1 MGTLGRVAFGWM
13 SVFDI
18 KYEDLE
24 ELEFFN
30 KGNFGCLYRAQYF
43 GTDVAV
49 KRLLDL
55 ENKAMHK
62 YIEREMCLLKTMRH
76 PSIVQYMGMS
86 KTEDN
91 IFIVTEYVNGG
102 DLYDKLRDSSV
113 NISWK
118 IRVRL
123 AVETCQAVAYL
134 HSRQVVHRDL
144 KSQNLLVDDT
154 WKVKICD
161 FGFAR
166 AADPKEYMTLCGTDE
181 WMAPEIML
189 GEKYDERA
197 DIFSLGMIFCELLR
211 RDDPPPRVVGAAE
224 SYDVEKFKKTLPE
237 DCPPELVQLALDC
250 TKIYP
255 DDRPDIKEILN
266 RLKALLQ
273 TLPDEDFSK
282 QDLSNEMTYM
292 SVEGTDDGKKKKR
305 KKRHKKVKDGE
316 KPEKREK
323 SDEKRKKK
331 NRKSTGGEENV
342 EKRKSR
348 GKSSGETKKK
358 RRSHPKD
365 SPALEPEV
373 ITDQTK

>member
-197 DIFSLGMIFCELLR
+197 DIYSFGMILTEFIR
-211 RDDPPPRVVGAAE
+211 REDPPPRVAGAAYG
-224 SYDVEKFKKTLPE
+224 YDEKAFLASVPS
-237 DCPPELVQLALDC
+237 DCPEELLKCVADC
-250 TKIYP
+250 TKFYP
-255 DDRPDIKEILN
+255 ESRPDIKDVLK
-266 RLKALLQ
+266 RL
-273 TLPDEDFSK
+273 T
-282 QDLSNEMTYM
+282 DLAESLGDDNEMTYM
-292 SVEGTDDGKKKKR
+292 TIESSDDKKKRRKKTHKMKEKSDSSGTTKRRKKSGESDEKDEKKKKR
-305 KKRHKKVKDGE
+305 RKAIKDSSDSSTKKKTR
-316 KPEKREK
+316 
-323 SDEKRKKK
+323 STDEKTRKKK
-331 NRKSTGGEENV
+331 KKST
-342 EKRKSR
+342 
-348 GKSSGETKKK
+348 SGN
-358 RRSHPKD
+358 D
-365 SPALEPEV
+365 A
-373 ITDQTK
+373 